1 MRQLDY
7 LEFLND
13 DFSTNLDLGDK
24 AVRILKTSDPNKME
38 AFKNGNKKAK
48 LISHVANVG
57 HLGGTFTL
65 GYGGMK
71 YMLLKQEGKYAD
83 NMYKLYLNKCKERG
97 KKPLKKSEWLSKEKK
112 KAAITAG
119 VGAAV
124 GLGSVAGSQY
134 NKKKWLK
141 GDYDKLKEDLY
152 EIYYDDY
159 DYFVEG
165 FDSVILNELF
175 SHAKD
180 AIKNA
185 SAEGNNYEADE
196 GKSYFYRNGK
206 YYKASN
212 DPTKAAKK
220 MSLGD
225 MHKLN
230 KNIKMQNKAEK
241 LKKKA
246 EIENMKARNALL
258 EEIYNNYNYYED
270 YYEDDIY

>member
-48 LISHVANVG
+48 LINGVAG
-57 HLGGTFTL
+57 AAQSGGTFAL

-83 NMYKLYLNKCKERG
+83 TMYNVYLNKCKERG

-119 VGAAV
+119 AGAAV
-124 GLGSVAGSQY
+124 GLGSVVGSQY

-175 SHAKD
+175 TDHAD
-180 AIKNA
+180 NAIKSA
-185 SAEGNNYEADE
+185 SADGGNYESG
-196 GKSYFYRNGK
+196 GKSYFYQNGK
-206 YYKASN
+206 YYQAADNKLG
-212 DPTKAAKK
+212 KAKK
-220 MSLGD
+220 MSLAD
-225 MHKLN
+225 RMHIN
-230 KNIKMQNKAEK
+230 KSIKQQNKAEK
-241 LKKKA
+241 LRKKA
-246 EIENMKARNALL
+246 EVEEMKARNSLL
-258 EEIYNNYNYYED
+258 EAIYDNYD
-270 YYEDDIY
+270 YYENYYDIY